1 MICNTQASAA
11 AHTAGRV
18 MALPESSASG
28 VAMLGNTILFVAGAA
43 ILVSTISACA
53 GCACC

>member
-11 AHTAGRV
+11 AHTAGRGV
-18 MALPESSASG
+18 AMPESSASG

-53 GCACC
+53 GCA